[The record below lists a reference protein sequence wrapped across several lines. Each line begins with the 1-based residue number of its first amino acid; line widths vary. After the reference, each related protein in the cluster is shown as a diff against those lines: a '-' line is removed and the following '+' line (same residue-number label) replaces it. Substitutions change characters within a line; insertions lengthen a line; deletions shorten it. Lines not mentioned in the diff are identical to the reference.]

1 MSWKQTQS
9 YLYQPTTP
17 SGSNAPSTYSK
28 STGFDKSQQ
37 AIQRNLTNYLSPVQL
52 TRMKADLTEWRQ
64 AMSEAE
70 LAYNPH
76 RVRMQ
81 RMFIDTILNGHIFGL
96 MEARKDLT
104 MLRSFE
110 FVKRQGD
117 KLVPSKDLTQQF
129 EDYTWF
135 SAFMEYVL
143 DSIFFGYSLISLGD
157 IIDGNFSE
165 VDIVRRWNV
174 SPDRRQ
180 VTSITYSLSGLSWDD
195 PQYNPWHVYVPTP
208 NRNGV
213 GKCGYGLF
221 YNAAIYEIFLRNTL
235 GFNGDF
241 VELYSQPY
249 RVGKTTKTNES
260 ERAELE
266 NAIKNMGSS
275 GWAIIDPMDEITF
288 LETQLGGT
296 GWQGYDNFESR
307 CQKLVSKIFL
317 GHADGID
324 STPGKLGS
332 GQDGNESPV
341 AKALRAKQIK
351 DARFVLP
358 VVNTALMPRL
368 KKFGFRVPD
377 EYFVVFNNDDE
388 KVKQRQAE
396 DNNNKVTAEIAQTM
410 GSAGLEMDAAY
421 FEERTGIPTKRK
433 EMEKPEAVD
442 DDIRPDKAKL
452 KIDKATKLKNQMTG
466 LYGK

>member
-1 MSWKQTQS
+1 MHWKQTQS
-9 YLYQPTTP
+9 YLYTP
-17 SGSNAPSTYSK
+17 VEPVGNQGNSAYSK
-28 STGFDKSQQ
+28 STGFDKSPQ
-37 AIQRNLTNYLSPVQL
+37 AIARNLTNYLTPVQL
-52 TRMKADLTEWRQ
+52 TRLKADLTEWRQ
-64 AMSEAE
+64 AMAEAE

-104 MLRSFE
+104 TLRSFD

-135 SAFMEYVL
+135 QMFIEYVL
-143 DSIFFGYSLISLGD
+143 DAIFFGYSLISLGD
-157 IIDGNFSE
+157 IIDGNFAE
-165 VDIVRRWNV
+165 CDIVRRWNV
-174 SPDRRQ
+174 SPDRKH
-180 VTSITYSLSGLSWDD
+180 VTNITYALSGLSWED
-195 PQYNPWHVYVPTP
+195 PTYSPWHIYVPTP

-213 GKCGYGLF
+213 GHCGYGLF
-221 YNAAIYEIFLRNTL
+221 YQCAQYEIFLRNTL

-249 RVGKTTKTNES
+249 RVGKTTKTSES

-266 NAIKNMGSS
+266 SAIKNMGSN
-275 GWAIIDPMDEITF
+275 GWAIIDPLDEITF

-296 GWQGYDNFESR
+296 GWQGYDNFETR

-332 GQDGNESPV
+332 GQNGEESPV
-341 AKALRAKQIK
+341 QKALRAKQIK

-358 VVNTALMPRL
+358 FINSQLLPRL
-368 KKFGFRVPD
+368 KKFGFKVPD
-377 EYFVVFNNDDE
+377 EYTVIFNNDDE
-388 KVKQRQAE
+388 KVKQRKAE
-396 DNNNKVTAEIAQTM
+396 DANNLATAQIAKTM
-410 GSAGLEMDAAY
+410 GESGLEMDAVY
-421 FEERTGIPTKRK
+421 FEERTGIPTTKK
-433 EMEKPEAVD
+433 EIVTPEIDEDV
-442 DDIRPDKAKL
+442 RPDKAKP
-452 KIDKATKLKNQMTG
+452 KIDKATKLKNQMNG